1 MKINANF
8 YISMERKTKEIYTN
22 LFDGRAKI
30 IRPTETVYS
39 KFNSILRICR
49 KRKVTIASKNDS
61 LSKNMMDGFPEYVNL
76 GNVEQF
82 LFETE
87 KVQTADG
94 TMVDVAV
101 VREKIVN
108 AIRRL
113 TNFFSEFGVTP
124 SRRFINNL
132 SYATNKTEYVRNYFM
147 VQGHTYASEIM
158 DKIKSP
164 EWSEIA
170 SDFSSVS
177 PTKERINTHIDLYFG
192 APGTGKTTKA
202 MEEADG
208 GCVVCSSDMLPVDIM
223 QNFGFADG
231 KAEYSKSDLWK
242 AMEEGKTI
250 VLDEINMLPFETLRF
265 LQGITDGKSE
275 FDFKGNHIDIHPNF
289 RIIGTMN
296 LMVNGQS
303 YVVPEPIVD
312 RCAEIKEFTVNA
324 EELAD
329 SVL

>member
-1 MKINANF
+1 
-8 YISMERKTKEIYTN
+8 
-22 LFDGRAKI
+22 
-30 IRPTETVYS
+30 
-39 KFNSILRICR
+39 
-49 KRKVTIASKNDS
+49 
-61 LSKNMMDGFPEYVNL
+61 
-76 GNVEQF
+76 
-82 LFETE
+82 
-87 KVQTADG
+87 
-94 TMVDVAV
+94 
-101 VREKIVN
+101 
-108 AIRRL
+108 
-113 TNFFSEFGVTP
+113 
-124 SRRFINNL
+124 
-132 SYATNKTEYVRNYFM
+132 
-147 VQGHTYASEIM
+147 
-158 DKIKSP
+158 
-164 EWSEIA
+164 
-170 SDFSSVS
+170 
-177 PTKERINTHIDLYFG
+177 
-192 APGTGKTTKA
+192 

-208 GCVVCSSDMLPVDIM
+208 GCIVCSSDMLPVDIM

-242 AMEEGKTI
+242 AMEDGKTI

-265 LQGITDGKSE
+265 LQGITDGKSA